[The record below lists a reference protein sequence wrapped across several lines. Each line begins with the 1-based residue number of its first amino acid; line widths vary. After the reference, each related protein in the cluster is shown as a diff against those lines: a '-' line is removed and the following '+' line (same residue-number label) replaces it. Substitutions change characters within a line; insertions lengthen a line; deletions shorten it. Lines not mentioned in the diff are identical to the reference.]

1 MTNEEK
7 ALKLAVMIPEA
18 SVDDLLTFVDISEA
32 IVLNRRYPF
41 GYPDGTAVEPRYE
54 MLQLQ
59 IAVEIYNRQ
68 GAEGEQSHSGERYQQ
83 KLRERLCVIELT
95 EEDTFLMRGCLMR
108 MLKRNRGR
116 YGTQTYGSIPIWR
129 RTSGEMR
136 RAKRLR
142 YSLNPFEYC

>member
-32 IVLNRRYPF
+32 IVLNKRYPF
-41 GYPDGTAVEPRYE
+41 GCPDGTAVEPRYE

-68 GAEGEQSHSGERYQQ
+68 GAEGEQSHSENGISRSYENAYVSSS
-83 KLRERLCVIELT
+83 L
-95 EEDTFLMRGCLMR
+95 
-108 MLKRNRGR
+108 LKRIVPYAGVPN
-116 YGTQTYGSIPIWR
+116 
-129 RTSGEMR
+129 
-136 RAKRLR
+136 ADA
-142 YSLNPFEYC
+142 

>member
-18 SVDDLLTFVDISEA
+18 SVDDLLTFLGISEA

-41 GYPDGTAVEPRYE
+41 GYPDGTTVEPRYE

-68 GAEGEQSHSGERYQQ
+68 GAEGEQSHSENGISRSYENAYVSSS
-83 KLRERLCVIELT
+83 L
-95 EEDTFLMRGCLMR
+95 
-108 MLKRNRGR
+108 LKRIVPYAGVPN
-116 YGTQTYGSIPIWR
+116 
-129 RTSGEMR
+129 
-136 RAKRLR
+136 AHA
-142 YSLNPFEYC
+142 

>member
-18 SVDDLLTFVDISEA
+18 SVDDLLTFLGISEA

-41 GYPDGTAVEPRYE
+41 GYPDGTTVEPRYE

-68 GAEGEQSHSGERYQQ
+68 GAEGEQSHSENGISRSYENAYVSSS
-83 KLRERLCVIELT
+83 L
-95 EEDTFLMRGCLMR
+95 
-108 MLKRNRGR
+108 LKRIVPYAGVPN
-116 YGTQTYGSIPIWR
+116 
-129 RTSGEMR
+129 
-136 RAKRLR
+136 ADA
-142 YSLNPFEYC
+142 

>member
-7 ALKLAVMIPEA
+7 ALKLAAMIPEA

-41 GYPDGTAVEPRYE
+41 GYPEGTAVEPRYE

-68 GAEGEQSHSGERYQQ
+68 GAEGEQSHSENGISRSYENAYVSSS
-83 KLRERLCVIELT
+83 L
-95 EEDTFLMRGCLMR
+95 
-108 MLKRNRGR
+108 LKRIVPYAGVPN
-116 YGTQTYGSIPIWR
+116 
-129 RTSGEMR
+129 
-136 RAKRLR
+136 A
-142 YSLNPFEYC
+142 NA

>member
-41 GYPDGTAVEPRYE
+41 GYPDGTVVEPRYE

-68 GAEGEQSHSGERYQQ
+68 GAEGEQSHSENGISRSYENAYVSSS
-83 KLRERLCVIELT
+83 L
-95 EEDTFLMRGCLMR
+95 
-108 MLKRNRGR
+108 LKRIVPYAGVPN
-116 YGTQTYGSIPIWR
+116 
-129 RTSGEMR
+129 
-136 RAKRLR
+136 ADA
-142 YSLNPFEYC
+142 

>member
-41 GYPDGTAVEPRYE
+41 GYPDGTAVESRYE

-68 GAEGEQSHSGERYQQ
+68 GAEGEQSHSENGISRSYESAYVSSS
-83 KLRERLCVIELT
+83 L
-95 EEDTFLMRGCLMR
+95 
-108 MLKRNRGR
+108 LKKIVPYAGVPN
-116 YGTQTYGSIPIWR
+116 
-129 RTSGEMR
+129 
-136 RAKRLR
+136 ADA
-142 YSLNPFEYC
+142 